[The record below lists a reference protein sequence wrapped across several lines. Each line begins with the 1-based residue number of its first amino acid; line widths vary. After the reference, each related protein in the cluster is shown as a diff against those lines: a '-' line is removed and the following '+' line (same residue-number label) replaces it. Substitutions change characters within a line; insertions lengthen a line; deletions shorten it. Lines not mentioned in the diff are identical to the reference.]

1 MVIIGVAINADFN
14 MPLIKPKKY
23 EKQKDFIV
31 RCIGNGK
38 MASEYKDTDQRMA
51 VCYTIWKENFNP
63 KK

>member
-1 MVIIGVAINADFN
+1 

-31 RCIGNGK
+31 RCVGNGK

-51 VCYTIWKENFNP
+51 VCYTIWKESFNP

>member
-1 MVIIGVAINADFN
+1 

-31 RCIGNGK
+31 RCVGNAK
-38 MASEYKDTDQRMA
+38 MIQEFKDGDQRLG
-51 VCYTIWKENFNP
+51 VCYTIWRENFNP

>member
-1 MVIIGVAINADFN
+1 

-31 RCIGNGK
+31 RCIANGK

-63 KK
+63 K